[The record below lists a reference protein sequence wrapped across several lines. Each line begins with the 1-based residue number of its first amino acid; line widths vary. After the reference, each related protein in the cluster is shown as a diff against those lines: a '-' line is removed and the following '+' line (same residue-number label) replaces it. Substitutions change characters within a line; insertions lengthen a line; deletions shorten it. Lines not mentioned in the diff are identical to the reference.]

1 MKTMTSNNSQTPYQ
15 LAPPPSVG
23 LIPVTTLSY
32 VFLGL
37 GAVLPVLL
45 LTSVALFLRCYK
57 VKREKKEAKW
67 DYLAPNH
74 VSLDDKDA
82 WKIVQSNK
90 AVGLERYRSL
100 SDYSV
105 KDPYLAH
112 LAITDSG
119 RGSQRNTGIPRQGAA
134 PVFWAADIKR
144 SETNVNVYFRSD
156 PKEDSVSRT
165 EEADSVITDSE
176 PGLSSSASDASGPA
190 SMTEYRYHGIKSVE
204 SELIRYKEKA
214 EAEKRKRRRT
224 AKESDN
230 QHGIIMGVHRLV
242 DKHATLDRTKTH
254 KLPPVSPSKR
264 TVTSINTHLARIPS
278 SPAGAAAG
286 RTAGTA
292 AGAAAG
298 TAAVASVAAAA
309 ASVAARKASVKGAD
323 QSKQS
328 ETGLGVE
335 EEKVLRYFDEMY
347 HELGIDLDATQ
358 SDAEFAGFGPD
369 RYPPNVG
376 TSYLLSSSLQITRP
390 GSPYMIVTR
399 L

>member
-1 MKTMTSNNSQTPYQ
+1 MTSNNSQTPYQ

-32 VFLGL
+32 IFLGL
-37 GAVLPVLL
+37 GALLPVLL
-45 LTSVALFLRCYK
+45 LTSVALFLWCYK

-82 WKIVQSNK
+82 WRIVQSNK
-90 AVGLERYRSL
+90 AVGLERYQSL

-112 LAITDSG
+112 LATTHSG
-119 RGSQRNTGIPRQGAA
+119 RGSQRNSGIPRQGTA
-134 PVFWAADIKR
+134 PVFWAVDIKR

-156 PKEDSVSRT
+156 LKEDSMSRT

-214 EAEKRKRRRT
+214 EAEKRKRRHT

-230 QHGIIMGVHRLV
+230 HHGIVMGVHRLV
-242 DKHATLDRTKTH
+242 DKHATPDQTKTD
-254 KLPPVSPSKR
+254 KLPSLSTSK
-264 TVTSINTHLARIPS
+264 TTATSANTHHARTPS
-278 SPAGAAAG
+278 NAAGTATGAATGAAAG
-286 RTAGTA
+286 VATGAG
-292 AGAAAG
+292 
-298 TAAVASVAAAA
+298 VAAAA
-309 ASVAARKASVKGAD
+309 AAVAARKTSVKGAD
-323 QSKQS
+323 QSKPT

-335 EEKVLRYFDEMY
+335 EERVLRYFDEMY
-347 HELGIDLDATQ
+347 HDLGIDLDATQ
-358 SDAEFAGFGPD
+358 SDAEFAGFGSD
-369 RYPPNVG
+369 RYPSNVG